1 MGSGKLLYSTESSAR
16 SSVITW
22 RAKMQGVGGGMHVYI
37 EQIHL
42 AVQQR
47 PHSIV
52 KQVYSNKKKDAR
64 GS

>member
-1 MGSGKLLYSTESSAR
+1 
-16 SSVITW
+16 
-22 RAKMQGVGGGMHVYI
+22 MQGVGGGMHVYI

-64 GS
+64 SS